1 MPFSQTTQQVA
12 LRRHNDVIV
21 TLHFSPAHHV
31 PFWFWLGGVETA
43 PKQHIFITFFFSE
56 VKTSPK
62 YYVTVMLWFSEVKT
76 TPKYDV
82 NATLKAGK
90 V

>member
-1 MPFSQTTQQVA
+1 MPLVPFSQTTRQVA

-43 PKQHIFITFFFSE
+43 PKQHIFITCFFSE
-56 VKTSPK
+56 VQTSPK
-62 YYVTVMLWFSEVKT
+62 YYVTVMLWLSELKT

-82 NATLKAGK
+82 NATL
-90 V
+90 